1 MWFRTAGKV
10 FFHAHGAG
18 VDRAYGPA
26 SAAEGVRCS
35 EPLHEVQD
43 KLGPRSPLPTW
54 HVPWSNRA
62 RQRASERA
70 SGLRRRMG
78 RESDRQWIWPRGT
91 AALVQRREVTSFRV
105 ANDLQ
110 RPRETNPVC
119 RRMDWRRRRFMR
131 PNSAITNFR

>member
-43 KLGPRSPLPTW
+43 KPGSAQSALHL
-54 HVPWSNRA
+54 A
-62 RQRASERA
+62 R
-70 SGLRRRMG
+70 
-78 RESDRQWIWPRGT
+78 
-91 AALVQRREVTSFRV
+91 ALVQSGPATGIRKGFWVEAKNGPGVGPSMDMAARNRGSGSTPRS
-105 ANDLQ
+105 DLV
-110 RPRETNPVC
+110 PRSE
-119 RRMDWRRRRFMR
+119 
-131 PNSAITNFR
+131 